1 MTQRRIYQ
9 EEYPYFVTT
18 RTRDNFP
25 LFENI
30 EYAELIRGIILEAGA
45 IKQFDILA
53 FQIMPDHVH
62 LLAMKKHQTDRMLE
76 NMHSAWDMDIGF
88 SLERTL
94 SSVRSGVNHKAQP
107 RKKIQFTISDLMQS
121 IKGNFSRVIHQGNI
135 WQPRF
140 YAHIVN
146 TDKYLDTVIQY
157 IICNPIKAKLPHKF
171 HILPYQYINWKLIR
185 HD

>member
-9 EEYPYFVTT
+9 EEYPNFVTA
-18 RTRDNFP
+18 RTQDNFP

-30 EYAELIRGIILEAGA
+30 EYAELMRGIILGASA
-45 IKQFDILA
+45 IKRFDLLA
-53 FQIMPDHVH
+53 FQIMADHLH
-62 LLAMKKHQTDRMLE
+62 LLATKKHQTDRMLE
-76 NMHSAWDMDIGF
+76 NMRSAGGMDIEF
-88 SLERTL
+88 SPERTL
-94 SSVRSGVNHKAQP
+94 SSVRSGVIHKTKS
-107 RKKIQFTISDLMQS
+107 RKKTQFTISDLMQS

-140 YAHIVN
+140 YNRLVN

-157 IICNPIKAKLPHKF
+157 IISNPIKAKLPNKF
-171 HILPYQYINWKLIR
+171 HIPPYQYIDWELIG